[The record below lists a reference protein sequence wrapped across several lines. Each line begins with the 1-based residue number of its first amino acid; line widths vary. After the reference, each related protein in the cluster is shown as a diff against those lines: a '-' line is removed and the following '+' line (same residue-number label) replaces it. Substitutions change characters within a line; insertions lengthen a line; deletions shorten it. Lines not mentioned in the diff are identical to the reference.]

1 MREGVLAGLRRAG
14 ATVPVADGLL
24 ALAVAV
30 FAQLDLQFDLDNST
44 HYGSDLL
51 TALAAAVVAAALLLR
66 RRAPLA
72 CACVMAAAVG
82 LPELVGE
89 QTITLWGHFAP
100 LVIGCYSVSRHAERR
115 RVLVGA
121 AVIVAA
127 VLVAMLRL
135 PVLGTV
141 DNIPFTAIPLI
152 VAFAA
157 GRIVRA
163 RVAQHRRTAELAARL
178 AEQERTVTGALVE
191 ERARIARELH
201 DIVAHCVG
209 VMVIQAGAA
218 EDLLARAPAD
228 ARAPLRAVQDTGQQ
242 AVAELSRVLGLLRG
256 GDERGLTPQPGTG
269 ELAELVDGVRRA
281 GLPVA
286 LEVRGCAR
294 PLPPGV
300 DLTVYR
306 VVQEALTNTL
316 KHAGPATARVL
327 LTYGEHDV
335 RAAVVDDGR
344 AAPPSA
350 PVGHGLLG
358 LRERVG
364 LYGGELSAGPGTGRG
379 FAVHARIPVPG

>member
-1 MREGVLAGLRRAG
+1 MRRAR
-14 ATVPVADGLL
+14 ATVPAADGLL
-24 ALAVAV
+24 ALAVAG
-30 FAQLDLQFDLDNST
+30 FAQLDLRFDLDNST
-44 HYGSDLL
+44 HYGPDLV
-51 TALAAAVVAAALLLR
+51 AAVVVAVIAAALLLR

-72 CACVMAAAVG
+72 CTCAIAAAFAV
-82 LPELVGE
+82 PELAG
-89 QTITLWGHFAP
+89 QLTITLWGHFAP
-100 LVIGCYSVSRHAERR
+100 LVIACYSVCRHADRR
-115 RVLVGA
+115 RA
-121 AVIVAA
+121 AVGTALVVAA

-135 PVLGTV
+135 PALGTV
-141 DNIPFTAIPLI
+141 DNIPFTAIPLA
-152 VAFAA
+152 VAVIA
-157 GRIVRA
+157 GRVLRRRA
-163 RVAQHRRTAELAARL
+163 DHQRRTEELAARL
-178 AEQERTVTGALVE
+178 AEQERTVSAALAE
-191 ERARIARELH
+191 ERTRIARELH
-201 DIVAHCVG
+201 DVVAHCVG

-218 EDLLARAPAD
+218 EDLLDRAPAD
-228 ARAPLRAVQDTGQQ
+228 ARVPLRAVQDTGQQ